1 MNLFAAEPSLYAEPR
16 EVSNLEDCWF
26 YHTVDIPGVGTMTFL
41 RTALNA
47 VYTKLGRALPAY
59 TDPTIVPGQT
69 VSKAAHV
76 QELRTA
82 VSALP

>member
-1 MNLFAAEPSLYAEPR
+1 MGAVQAVSAGFAAASGGG
-16 EVSNLEDCWF
+16 DG
-26 YHTVDIPGVGTMTFL
+26 TVD
-41 RTALNA
+41 
-47 VYTKLGRALPAY
+47 GRALPAY

-69 VSKAAHV
+69 VSTAVHL